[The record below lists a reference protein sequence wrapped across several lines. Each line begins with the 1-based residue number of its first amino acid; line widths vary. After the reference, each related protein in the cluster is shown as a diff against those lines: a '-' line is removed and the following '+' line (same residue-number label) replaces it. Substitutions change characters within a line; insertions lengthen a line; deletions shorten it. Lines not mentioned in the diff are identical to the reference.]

1 MQPRFAAAS
10 KKKKRAIA
18 VERAVGRVIPG
29 SDRLEHLRAESPH
42 VVVGTPKTIE
52 ELVSLN
58 ALKLKGLRAVVLDE
72 ADLLLEAQTVTQSL
86 MYF

>member
-1 MQPRFAAAS
+1 M
-10 KKKKRAIA
+10 
-18 VERAVGRVIPG
+18 
-29 SDRLEHLRAESPH
+29 
-42 VVVGTPKTIE
+42 VGTPKTIE

-58 ALKLKGLRAVVLDE
+58 ALKLQGLRAVVLDE